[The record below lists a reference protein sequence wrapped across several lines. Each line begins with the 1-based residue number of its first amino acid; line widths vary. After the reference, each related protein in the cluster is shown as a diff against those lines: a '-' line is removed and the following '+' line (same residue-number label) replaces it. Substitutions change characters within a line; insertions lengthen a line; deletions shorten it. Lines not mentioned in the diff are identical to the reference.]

1 MNLKNLNDSNF
12 FEIDVMTMPTEKE
25 IESQIMDL
33 YDEIFT
39 LEDKRNEELSS
50 KYAEWRKVEPLID
63 KEGVDAVLIHMESM
77 KGINSE
83 SLHIYNEVKEI
94 KVRYKLAMD
103 EKRAK
108 IEELKKQK

>member
-1 MNLKNLNDSNF
+1 
-12 FEIDVMTMPTEKE
+12 MPTKKE

-39 LEDKRNEELSS
+39 LEDKCNEELSI

-77 KGINSE
+77 KGICDE
-83 SLHIYNEVKEI
+83 SLLIYKEVKEI
-94 KVRYKLAMD
+94 KVRYKHEID
-103 EKRAK
+103 EKRTK
-108 IEELKKQK
+108 IEELQK